1 MLRIESQAINAGR
14 RGVAVPAQFVA
25 ALLVP
30 AAELFG
36 EAVAA
41 EFRTLGKRPIAA
53 VHQDG
58 VELADNLF
66 KASRGNPTGSA
77 GSEKMGRVVLLAG
90 GAPVAVRPLR
100 GVAPK
105 RDRPS

>member
-1 MLRIESQAINAGR
+1 MFRIESKAIDAGR

-53 VHQDG
+53 VHQDR
-58 VELADNLF
+58 VDLADNLF
-66 KASRGNPTGSA
+66 KASRGEPLIADGVDHVPPA
-77 GSEKMGRVVLLAG
+77 ARGP
-90 GAPVAVRPLR
+90 PVATRLQETII
-100 GVAPK
+100 APWPA
-105 RDRPS
+105 DE